1 MNKKELILKYGT
13 VLSFFYRL
21 LKWNKIKIKGV
32 GNLIKWTGAFAGNN
46 KIKIIGNNNSIVF
59 EPGLTRVNH
68 CSIFISGNNCKIKV
82 GRDSNVNRTSFYIEN
97 GGGAIV
103 LDKHVTIT
111 GNTDFAVI
119 EGKTIHIGEDC
130 LFSNQIEFRVGDSHS
145 ILDATS
151 RKRINPSM
159 DINVGKHVWIGH
171 DVKVLKGANVGDNSI
186 VATGAIVTKNDY
198 PSNVIIGG
206 VGRILKENIDWCPQ
220 RIYVV

>member
-1 MNKKELILKYGT
+1 MTKKEIVLKYGV

-21 LKWNKIKIKGV
+21 LKRNKIKIKGV
-32 GNLIKWTGAFAGNN
+32 GNMIKWNGVFAGNN
-46 KIKIIGNNNSIVF
+46 KIKIIGNNNFIEF
-59 EPGLTRVNH
+59 ESGLTRVNH
-68 CSIFISGNNCKIKV
+68 CSIFISGDNCKIKV
-82 GRDSNVNRTSFYIEN
+82 GGDSNVNRTLFYIEN
-97 GGGAIV
+97 AEGTIV
-103 LDKHVTIT
+103 LDRHVTIT
-111 GNTDFAVI
+111 GKTDFAVI

-130 LFSNQIEFRVGDSHS
+130 LFSDQIEFRVGDSHS

-151 RKRINPSM
+151 GKRINPSM

-171 DVKVLKGANVGDNSI
+171 DVKVLKDANVGNNSI

-206 VGRILKENIDWCPQ
+206 VGKILKENIDWCPQ